1 MQKSSYYIINGIT
14 LYRLLAAPF
23 LLFLI
28 VTNQPDLFKWLLAI
42 SFFTDAIDGF
52 LARRYKVV
60 SVMGAKLDSI
70 GDDFTVIAGII
81 GLFVFKRDFINQE
94 FVWLLLLLVLFIIQ
108 VISAFVHYG
117 AITSFHTYLAKL
129 AAISQGVFLIPAFFV
144 PEPIR
149 ILFYIAIA
157 ITALDLLE
165 EIVLTFLLPEW
176 KANVKGIYW
185 VLEQKNNN
193 LLLLLPGLLLSW

>member
-70 GDDFTVIAGII
+70 GDDLTVIAGII

-94 FVWLLLLLVLFIIQ
+94 FIWLLLLLVLFIIQ

-129 AAISQGVFLIPAFFV
+129 AAISQGVFLILAFFI

-185 VLEQKNNN
+185 VLKQKNNN